1 MMKYIVTI
9 VLATICIVHVVN
21 AQVKVPSDGMV
32 VKNLKI
38 AGPQNQPAEIV
49 LRSGDNK
56 VVMGVKPDGSF
67 AIGSEH
73 HPYLSVQDNMMF
85 AHTKILATGG
95 LSSADNMAVGNVL
108 QWALIHSEDF
118 ANGAQG
124 WGEECVLTCA
134 SSTHKSD
141 KDCLA
146 GSITPCGGI
155 RMLGGYEMFAKGQVS
170 KRYTKLRSHA
180 EIRVTANFHFID
192 DWEGETAFMMT
203 GSFSKNMNC
212 SSTQYAWTHAYDARE
227 VSSAISVCGGKT
239 GEGRFAVPIDITV
252 PHSED
257 TLDLIFGTTLLGKTK
272 FDAAG
277 AGAFW
282 GVSGVNIYIR

>member
-1 MMKYIVTI
+1 MMKYLVTI
-9 VLATICIVHVVN
+9 VLATICIVNVVN

-67 AIGSEH
+67 AIGSEQ

-118 ANGAQG
+118 ANGAQVVIDQFIAS
-124 WGEECVLTCA
+124 GERKWKRASGIVMLLPHGYEGQGAEHSSARMERLFTRLAFIPAAQLLT
-134 SSTHKSD
+134 
-141 KDCLA
+141 
-146 GSITPCGGI
+146 
-155 RMLGGYEMFAKGQVS
+155 MLGE
-170 KRYTKLRSHA
+170 
-180 EIRVTANFHFID
+180 
-192 DWEGETAFMMT
+192 
-203 GSFSKNMNC
+203 
-212 SSTQYAWTHAYDARE
+212 
-227 VSSAISVCGGKT
+227 
-239 GEGRFAVPIDITV
+239 
-252 PHSED
+252 
-257 TLDLIFGTTLLGKTK
+257 LLKCLT
-272 FDAAG
+272 
-277 AGAFW
+277 
-282 GVSGVNIYIR
+282 

>member
-1 MMKYIVTI
+1 MKLVFVTALLC
-9 VLATICIVHVVN
+9 VFLYATN

-67 AIGSEH
+67 AIGSEE

-85 AHTKILATGG
+85 AHTKVLAAGG

-108 QWALIHSEDF
+108 QWALVHTEDF
-118 ANGAQG
+118 ADGAQG
-124 WGEECVLTCA
+124 WGEQCVLTCA

-141 KDCLA
+141 ADCLA
-146 GSITPCGGI
+146 GSITPCGGT
-155 RMLGGYEMFAKGQVS
+155 RMLGGYEMFSKGQVS
-170 KRYTKLRSHA
+170 KRYTNLRTHS
-180 EIRVTANFHFID
+180 EVRVTANFHFID
-192 DWEGETAFMMT
+192 DWEGETAYMMT

-212 SSTQYAWTHAYDARE
+212 SSVQYAWTHAYDARE
-227 VSSAISVCGGKT
+227 VSSAVSVCGGKT
-239 GEGRFAVPIDITV
+239 GEGRFAVPIDITI

-277 AGAFW
+277 GAFW